1 MFGIIGDKFL
11 THLFLSL
18 KYFIFVCR
26 FQKKKTTF
34 IGFKAHIKFN
44 RETEYFIAKNKG
56 NCLPIFVNGDLIFN
70 YYFLYIYNP
79 VWLLDFIWYMNMFIV
94 YLKHFES
101 CVKMV

>member
-11 THLFLSL
+11 THLVLSL
-18 KYFIFVCR
+18 KYFIFVCK

-56 NCLPIFVNGDLIFN
+56 KLSAHFRKWRFDL
-70 YYFLYIYNP
+70 
-79 VWLLDFIWYMNMFIV
+79 
-94 YLKHFES
+94 
-101 CVKMV
+101 